1 MTSPWRDRLMKSIEA
16 DGRSPRAISL
26 AAKLGPNYLTQMIE
40 RGTAPSTPAL
50 VSLCDVLGLSLTYVF
65 TGANMTPDQEELLR
79 LSAEMQDHQKDLLV
93 EMARQ
98 LRASERKQG

>member
-1 MTSPWRDRLMKSIEA
+1 MQSIEA

-50 VSLCDVLGLSLTYVF
+50 VSLCDVLGISLTYVF

-98 LRASERKQG
+98 LRASERK

>member
-50 VSLCDVLGLSLTYVF
+50 VSLCDVLGISLTYVF
-65 TGANMTPDQEELLR
+65 TGATMTPDQEELLR

-98 LRASERKQG
+98 LRASERK

>member
-98 LRASERKQG
+98 LRASERK

>member
-1 MTSPWRDRLMKSIEA
+1 MSNEWRARLLKAIES

-26 AAKLGPNYLTQMIE
+26 AAKLGPNYLAQMIE

-50 VSLCDVLGLSLTYVF
+50 VALCNVLGISVTYVF
-65 TGANMTPDQEELLR
+65 TGAHMTPDQEELLR
-79 LSAEMQDHQKDLLV
+79 LAAEMPDRQKDLLI

-98 LRASERKQG
+98 LRASEQ

>member
-50 VSLCDVLGLSLTYVF
+50 VSLCDALGISLTYVF

-98 LRASERKQG
+98 LRASERK

>member
-50 VSLCDVLGLSLTYVF
+50 VSLCDVLGISLTYVF
-65 TGANMTPDQEELLR
+65 TGANMSPDQEELLR

>member
-1 MTSPWRDRLMKSIEA
+1 MKSIEA

-50 VSLCDVLGLSLTYVF
+50 VSLCDVLGISLTYVF
-65 TGANMTPDQEELLR
+65 TGATMTPDQEELLR

-98 LRASERKQG
+98 LRASERK